1 MVAAAGI
8 ADNKFR
14 RVRSSRIVAV
24 MRRFAHAAGMRRR
37 SGGRQGQWG
46 NVTREREEQQQSGGQ
61 TMHIRRRIRSPSE
74 ASIEQELEKRKP
86 VAGRNYR
93 IST

>member
-14 RVRSSRIVAV
+14 RVRASRIVAV
-24 MRRFAHAAGMRRR
+24 MRRFAHATGMRR
-37 SGGRQGQWG
+37 GRNRQRHW
-46 NVTREREEQQQSGGQ
+46 NKISREHEEQQQSGGQ
-61 TMHIRRRIRSPSE
+61 TMHIRRRIRTPSE